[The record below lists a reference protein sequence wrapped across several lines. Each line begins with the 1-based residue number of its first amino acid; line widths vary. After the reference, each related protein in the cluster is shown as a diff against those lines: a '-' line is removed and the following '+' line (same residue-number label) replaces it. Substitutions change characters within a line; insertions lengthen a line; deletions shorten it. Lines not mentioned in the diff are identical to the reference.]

1 MTAEDLINLYR
12 QLKAKV
18 SEMEAVHKKELAPFK
33 DKMNELE
40 GHIDTFLA
48 EHQLVNIKTKY
59 GTAYWKTRWSASLVD
74 PDKFV
79 QFVRESERW
88 ELMDRKANVAAVRDY
103 AKVEGELP
111 PGAKLDSVR
120 KVHIIKAGATIPDDE
135 E

>member
-1 MTAEDLINLYR
+1 MTAEDAINLYR
-12 QLKAKV
+12 QLKA
-18 SEMEAVHKKELAPFK
+18 AVAEIEVRHKKELEEYK
-33 DKMNELE
+33 SNLMKLE
-40 GHIDTFLA
+40 GFIDTFLA
-48 EHQLVNIKTKY
+48 DNKLVNIKTKY

>member
-18 SEMEAVHKKELAPFK
+18 AELEAKNKKELEPFK
-33 DKMNELE
+33 SKMMELE

-59 GTAYWKTRWSASLVD
+59 GTAYWKTKWSASLVD

-103 AKVEGELP
+103 AKDKGELP
-111 PGAKLDSVR
+111 PGAKLDSMR